1 MEWSILFA
9 GPVGAGKTQAIR
21 TISDIEVVGT
31 EAAATDETAQLKEST
46 TVAMDMGMLHLEG
59 GDKVRL
65 YGAPGQT
72 RFDFMW
78 DILLEQARGL
88 VLLIDHSRPD
98 PVADLG
104 FYLKQLC
111 ARMGDRQIPVVV
123 GVTHVDLGASR
134 DLSLYRDNLLQ
145 LSAGAVGGAFPVLE
159 MDARSPHDVKT
170 LLLALT
176 SMLDMSERFP
186 SRAGTGRGAHG

>member
-21 TISDIEVVGT
+21 TISDIDVVGT
-31 EAAATDETAQLKEST
+31 EADATDETAQLKEST
-46 TVAMDMGMLHLEG
+46 TVAMDMGVMYLDG

-65 YGAPGQT
+65 YGAPGQV

-88 VLLIDHSRPD
+88 VILIDHSRPD
-98 PVADLG
+98 PVADLQ
-104 FYLKQLC
+104 FYLRQLSD
-111 ARMGDRQIPVVV
+111 RMGSRPIPVVV
-123 GVTHVDLGASR
+123 GVTHMDLGASS
-134 DLSLYRDNLLQ
+134 DLTPYRESLSQ
-145 LSAGAVGGAFPVLE
+145 QAAGVVGSAFPVLE
-159 MDARSPHDVKT
+159 VDARCGRDVKT

-176 SMLDMSERFP
+176 SMLDMVERFP
-186 SRAGTGRGAHG
+186 ARAALSKGLHA

>member
-9 GPVGAGKTQAIR
+9 GPVGAGKTKAIR

-31 EAAATDETAQLKEST
+31 EALATDETAQLKDNT
-46 TVAMDMGMLHLEG
+46 TVAMDMGVMHLDG

-78 DILLEQARGL
+78 DILMEQARGL

-104 FYLKQLC
+104 FFLKQLC
-111 ARMGDRQIPVVV
+111 ERMGERPIPVVV
-123 GVTHVDLGASR
+123 GVTHVDMGPSR
-134 DLSLYRDNLLQ
+134 DLSPYRNNLLQ
-145 LSAGAVGGAFPVLE
+145 LSAGVVGGALPVLE
-159 MDARSPHDVKT
+159 MDARSPRDVKT
-170 LLLALT
+170 VLLALT

-186 SRAGTGRGAHG
+186 ARAGNSRSLHG

>member
-31 EAAATDETAQLKEST
+31 EEGATDEVAQLKDNT
-46 TVAMDMGMLHLEG
+46 TVAMDMGLMRLDG

-65 YGAPGQT
+65 YGAPGQK

-78 DILLEQARGL
+78 DILLEQACGL
-88 VLLIDHSRPD
+88 VVLVDHSRPD
-98 PVADLG
+98 PVGDMR
-104 FYLKQLC
+104 FYLSQMHE
-111 ARMGDRQIPVVV
+111 RMGGRLVPVVL
-123 GVTHVDLGASR
+123 GVTHIDFVERCDLNA
-134 DLSLYRDNLLQ
+134 YHAELQ
-145 LSAGAVGGAFPVLE
+145 SHPSILGGAACPVLAV
-159 MDARSPHDVKT
+159 DARSRRDVRA

-176 SMLDMSERFP
+176 AMLDISERFP
-186 SRAGTGRGAHG
+186 WRLDSGRKLHA